1 MNESE
6 SRRVFVVLGL
16 YRPDSTQL
24 ARQLA
29 SLEAQTYR
37 NIHLLLAADGPLDE
51 ATRSL
56 VARHDALPVSLFEAP
71 ERAGVHANF
80 ARGLRAA
87 LSLSRDESDLFAFC
101 DQDDSWHPEKVA
113 RQVAAFDDRE
123 TSLCHSDARI
133 VARDGELIAPSMFA
147 REARIPD
154 AWLADLLVMNS
165 VTGMTAIFRRDVA
178 LAAQNFPLAG
188 CRYVL
193 HDHWVA
199 LVASLFGRI
208 RFIADPLVDYS
219 QHPDNVR
226 GATSWSRGGRR
237 NVPLLRTRAYL
248 RKSYREFLWRR
259 RVLEALR
266 REFAHVTSARI
277 QLSAEE
283 PRRIFDCESPFWSA
297 LAASLALR
305 LRGRHRQADQLWR
318 LVLGKILF
326 CRRRSASL
334 KNPPAARPGSAT
346 ASASGGS

>member
-1 MNESE
+1 
-6 SRRVFVVLGL
+6 VFIVLGL
-16 YRPDSTQL
+16 YRPDSTLL

-37 NIHLLLAADGPLDE
+37 NVHLLLAADGPLDE

-56 VARHDALPVSLFEAP
+56 VARHGALPVSLHESP
-71 ERAGVHANF
+71 DRAGVHANF
-80 ARGLRAA
+80 ARGLRIA
-87 LSLSRDESDLFAFC
+87 LSMSRNDGDLFAFC
-101 DQDDSWHPEKVA
+101 DQDDVWLPEKIA
-113 RQVAAFDDRE
+113 LQVAVFDDPE

-133 VARDGELIAPSMFA
+133 VARDGNLIASSMFA

-154 AWLADLLVMNS
+154 AGLADLLVMNS

-178 LAAQNFPLAG
+178 LAAQDFPLAG

-199 LVASLFGRI
+199 LVASLAGRV
-208 RFIADPLVDYS
+208 RFIADPLVDYT
-219 QHPDNVR
+219 QHPGNVR

-237 NVPLLRTRAYL
+237 KVPLSRTRAYL

-266 REFAHVTSARI
+266 REFAHVTPARM
-277 QLSAEE
+277 QLSAAN
-283 PRRIFDCESPFWSA
+283 PRRIFDCESPFWPA

-305 LRGRHRQADQLWR
+305 LRGRQRQADQLWR

-334 KNPPAARPGSAT
+334 KNPPTARRGSAT
-346 ASASGGS
+346 ASVSGGS